1 VGFFVC
7 GSHSDVQHSH
17 LEVHFMCGMI
27 ISIFT
32 LHCKNSVTD
41 MSISISFLKKFLT
54 SIVFIATFGFATTI
68 NIPADYST
76 IQAGIDASSD
86 GDTVLVAE
94 GTYVEN
100 INYNGKNVVVGSL
113 YLTTSDT
120 SYISST
126 IIDGDQAGSVVTFD
140 SGENATAVLSGLTV
154 INGYG
159 GW

>member
-32 LHCKNSVTD
+32 LHCKNIVTD
-41 MSISISFLKKFLT
+41 MRISKSFLKKSLT
-54 SIVFIATFGFATTI
+54 SIVFIATFGSATTI

-76 IQAGIDASSD
+76 IQVGIDESSS
-86 GDTVLVAE
+86 GDTVLVAA

-100 INYNGKNVVVGSL
+100 INYNG
-113 YLTTSDT
+113 
-120 SYISST
+120 
-126 IIDGDQAGSVVTFD
+126 
-140 SGENATAVLSGLTV
+140 
-154 INGYG
+154 
-159 GW
+159 